1 MMNRIL
7 FLSVFGFCLWSVQAA
22 SDTYKEVA
30 SGVQYQLIGEY
41 DVNRLN
47 KILTGELAEFST
59 FPMVYPPAVNPVRLY
74 RVIYNTVIPEDG
86 NRPVRVSGLVAIPV
100 GQAGTLPLLS
110 YQHGTVFTRTAVPS
124 SPEES
129 METRLMVARFAGQ
142 GYIVIAADYIGK
154 GISQEWD
161 SWLVKDSTAQ
171 ACLDMLLASK
181 AVCAD
186 LKVVS
191 GELFLSGWSQGS
203 FSTSAFLR
211 RLETIGTPVR
221 AAAMASAPNDIYLCV
236 NRWIHVPSELDVNW
250 LVATAAM
257 LVNSYEH
264 YYDMPGLSTAAI
276 KPQYWQTA
284 HDFCGNAI
292 TWEVAEKSLPSKAKD
307 LFQEDFLNRGS
318 LVSSRF
324 WQQLQMNCSY
334 NWRAKTPTH
343 YYYGLIDEVVTPYM
357 VKLPVEYQQTL
368 GGEQAEAVF
377 AGDSANH
384 RGTFVFAVNDQK
396 AWFDGLRV
404 GGVQPNTAENSS
416 KKPGN
421 GD

>member
-1 MMNRIL
+1 MTTR
-7 FLSVFGFCLWSVQAA
+7 FLLLCLGFCAWSLQAA
-22 SDTYKEVA
+22 SDSYKEVA

-41 DVNRLN
+41 DVSRLN
-47 KILTGELAEFST
+47 KILTSELAEFSA

-74 RVIYNTVIPEDG
+74 KVIYNTVIPEDG
-86 NRPVRVSGLVAIPV
+86 NRPVQASGLVAIPV
-100 GQAGTLPLLS
+100 VEVGTLPMLS

-129 METRLMVARFAGQ
+129 METRLMIARFAGQ

-161 SWLVKDSTAQ
+161 SWLVKESTAH
-171 ACLDMLLASK
+171 ACLDMLFASK

-186 LKVVS
+186 LKVIP

-211 RLETIGTPVR
+211 RLETVGIPVR

-257 LVNSYEH
+257 LVNAYEH

-276 KPQYWQTA
+276 KPEYWQTA
-284 HDFCGNAI
+284 NDFCANRI
-292 TWEVAEKSLPSKAKD
+292 TWEVAEKSLPTKVKD
-307 LFQEDFLNRGS
+307 LFQEDFLSSGS

-324 WQQLQMNCSY
+324 WQQLQRNCSY

-343 YYYGLIDEVVTPYM
+343 YYFGQIDEVVTPYM
-357 VKLPVEYQQTL
+357 VKLPVEYQKTL
-368 GGEQAEAVF
+368 GGAEAQAVF

-396 AWFDGLRV
+396 EWVDGLRAD
-404 GGVQPNTAENSS
+404 GVKSEAKARPTPATP
-416 KKPGN
+416 K
-421 GD
+421 